1 MLPEVE
7 FTQKAAA
14 LLLKMRADHPDLTLL
29 LDDTSCC
36 SNSNVM
42 AREKRP
48 SWPVVLLSEKDGM
61 KVYANP
67 VLQRSLKANRIVIDA
82 LDFAD
87 DSFSLETNYGKRLI
101 MSASQ

>member
-14 LLLKMRADHPDLTLL
+14 LLLKMRAEHPALVLL

-36 SNSNVM
+36 SNSNVI
-42 AREKRP
+42 ARESRP
-48 SWPVVLLSEKDGM
+48 SWPVILLSEKDWV
-61 KVYANP
+61 KVYVNP
-67 VLQRSLKANRIVIDA
+67 VLQKSLKANRIVIDV

-87 DSFSLETNYGKRLI
+87 DSFSLETDYGKRFI
-101 MSASQ
+101 MSVAE